1 VSRWENG
8 SRAPQQADAARLRS
22 WLGKDT
28 GSVVDVFD
36 LRSKLGMTQR
46 VFGAQFGVSRQQ
58 VQKWELIATGHQLKK
73 EHRAGTADR
82 EIANLVDDEQCRMRQ
97 HLQARLESTG
107 GLRFLERG
115 KQIGQRAVIDAT
127 AALRGRNG
135 ET

>member
-1 VSRWENG
+1 MTEAAKVHQFRPSDIARVCQTLKCSRAQLAGKLGVSRACVSRWENG

-73 EHRAGTADR
+73 RASRRYG
-82 EIANLVDDEQCRMRQ
+82 
-97 HLQARLESTG
+97 
-107 GLRFLERG
+107 
-115 KQIGQRAVIDAT
+115 
-127 AALRGRNG
+127 
-135 ET
+135 